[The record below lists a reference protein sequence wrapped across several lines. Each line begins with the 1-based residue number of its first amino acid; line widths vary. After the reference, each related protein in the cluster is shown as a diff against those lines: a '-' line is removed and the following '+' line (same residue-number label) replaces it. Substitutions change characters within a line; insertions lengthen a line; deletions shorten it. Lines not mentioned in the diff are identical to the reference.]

1 MNDLVWIWPIK
12 PKPITPTFARSFAP
26 KTRLAESRDE
36 EKRTQQVGINQDRA
50 TANAAKTAAALQEFF
65 KPHFVGRIDSQA
77 LEHASG
83 HTFGLAGSDADKLGT
98 HEVAVIFV
106 P

>member
-1 MNDLVWIWPIK
+1 MNLDRMGKEIHK
-12 PKPITPTFARSFAP
+12 RSDGKKGRIHVVAYWGDP
-26 KTRLAESRDE
+26 VGDDE
-36 EKRTQQVGINQDRA
+36 EKRLKQSGVNQDRA
-50 TANAAKTAAALQEFF
+50 TANAKKTADALQEWF
-65 KPHFVGRIDSQA
+65 KPHFQGRIDSQA

-83 HTFGLAGSDADKLGT
+83 HTFGLSGSDADELGT

>member
-1 MNDLVWIWPIK
+1 M
-12 PKPITPTFARSFAP
+12 
-26 KTRLAESRDE
+26 
-36 EKRTQQVGINQDRA
+36 
-50 TANAAKTAAALQEFF
+50 KTAKALQEWF

-77 LEHASG
+77 LEHSSG
-83 HTFGLAGSDADKLGT
+83 HTFGVAGSNADQLGT